1 MSTATHSRR
10 SFLVAGTGMA
20 GGAFIAANWPA
31 ILAAAEHADHLAA
44 AGPAS
49 ADAAAGFTVL
59 APAEAADLD
68 AIAALI
74 VPGGATPGARE
85 ARVVHFMDR
94 ALGSFFAAQ
103 LPTLRA
109 GLAAFQQAFAACDS
123 TGRSFAEASPARQVA
138 FLHDMDDT
146 PFFAQVRRLTV
157 LGLVASP
164 RYGGNFDKGGWA
176 LLGFDDRHVWQAPFG
191 HYDADYA
198 GFEPYPGTHPWTADA
213 ERNT

>member
-1 MSTATHSRR
+1 MTAATRSRR
-10 SFLVAGTGMA
+10 SFLAAGAGIA
-20 GGAFIAANWPA
+20 GGAFMAANWPA
-31 ILAAAEHADHLAA
+31 IVAAAEHADHVASS
-44 AGPAS
+44 AS
-49 ADAAAGFTVL
+49 ASAADTASFAVL
-59 APAEAADLD
+59 TPAEAADLD

-74 VPGGATPGARE
+74 VPAGATPGARE
-85 ARVVHFMDR
+85 AHVVHFIDR

-123 TGRSFAEASPARQVA
+123 TGRSFAQASEARQVA

-146 PFFAQVRRLTV
+146 AFFAQVRRLTV

-164 RYGGNFDKGGWA
+164 RYGGNFDKAGWA

-213 ERNT
+213 ERST